1 MILIYLLSWHGVLLC
16 RHVTLLCRHIT
27 LLCRHIMLLWRYIM
41 LLCRHVTLICRHITL
56 LCHLPQRV
64 NIQWSLFDVLHLY
77 RVGDVTLFD
86 ILHLYRVGGVTLFD
100 VYIYIVSMV
109 WHYLTSY
116 IYNCV
121 GGVTLF
127 DVLHLQLCRWLFE
140 TFLKSYRK
148 IVERGKMDR
157 PNTQIHI
164 QYWCID
170 GKYRIYVA
178 RLRNG
183 GKDEFL
189 ASLSNRLVPS
199 HINSIFTVNTL
210 ILYLSCNTICQ
221 KKMLFDLIIKKR

>member
-27 LLCRHIMLLWRYIM
+27 LLCRHIMLLWRHIM

-100 VYIYIVSMV
+100 VYIYIVSVV

-148 IVERGKMDR
+148 IVERGKMDS
-157 PNTQIHI
+157 PNTQT
-164 QYWCID
+164 
-170 GKYRIYVA
+170 